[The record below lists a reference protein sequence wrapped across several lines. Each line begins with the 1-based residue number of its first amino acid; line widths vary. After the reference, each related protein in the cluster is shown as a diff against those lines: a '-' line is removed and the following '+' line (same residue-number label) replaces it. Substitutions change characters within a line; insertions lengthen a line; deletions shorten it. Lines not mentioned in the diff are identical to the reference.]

1 MTYMFRLTLL
11 LSILFL
17 ASACNYKSNK
27 SNLPDQTKFK
37 YFDTTKPALTSGMYL
52 IDDDDNDT
60 VNIALR
66 TLYYYF
72 DTSKI
77 NRGNKEHYLNIR
89 NFVSFENV
97 DSVYLQNSKTGYK
110 GFYDVVLNLN
120 LKGQEQF
127 KNLTMKVNDLSEE
140 EKYDG
145 LLIGTV
151 LQNTLVQISH
161 VLQPIDTNIV
171 VLSGGDFNQATANDI
186 KNFIAKE
193 KQ

>member
-1 MTYMFRLTLL
+1 MFKLTLL
-11 LSILFL
+11 LLVCYL
-17 ASACNYKSNK
+17 ASTCNNKSNK

-37 YFDTTKPALTSGMYL
+37 YFDTTKPALSSGMYL
-52 IDDDDNDT
+52 IDNNDNDT

-72 DTSKI
+72 DTSKTS
-77 NRGNKEHYLNIR
+77 RDYKDHYLKVR

-97 DSVYLQNSKTGYK
+97 DSVYLQNSNTEYK

-120 LKGQEQF
+120 SKGREQF
-127 KNLTMKVNDLSEE
+127 KNLTKKVNDLTEN

-151 LQNTLVQISH
+151 LKNTLVQIAH

-171 VLSGGDFNQATANDI
+171 VLSGGDFNEATANDI
-186 KNFIAKE
+186 KNFIRKE
-193 KQ
+193 KK

>member
-1 MTYMFRLTLL
+1 MTYMFKLTML
-11 LSILFL
+11 LSVFYL
-17 ASACNYKSNK
+17 ASTCNNKSNK

-37 YFDTTKPALTSGMYL
+37 YFDTTRPALTSGMYL
-52 IDDDDNDT
+52 IDNNDNDT
-60 VNIALR
+60 VNIARR

-72 DTSKI
+72 DTLKASRDYKD
-77 NRGNKEHYLNIR
+77 HHLQIR
-89 NFVSFENV
+89 NFVSFENI
-97 DSVYLQNSKTGYK
+97 DSVYLQTSNTGYK

-120 LKGQEQF
+120 SKGQEQF
-127 KNLTMKVNDLSEE
+127 KKLTMKVNDLTEA

-151 LQNTLVQISH
+151 LKNTLVQISH

-171 VLSGGDFNQATANDI
+171 VLSGGEFNQATANDI